1 MLEHSPKMEDDSKLI
16 LQQCPVCSSRESI
29 FLCTKDNYEIRS
41 CSECGSEYVK
51 NAPSKEAL
59 KAYYSRKEWFE
70 GGETGGYQNYDEQ
83 TEQSLGM
90 LRSFLERFS
99 GKEGSILDVGCGYG
113 GHLGIAAELGWR
125 CFGVELSEHARVVAE
140 TRLGGLASIVSTIEE
155 LIPHPFDVILM
166 LDVVE
171 HVSNPYELFYPLF
184 ASGAIQPHTI
194 IVVSTPNA
202 GSASALKDPANWS
215 YRHPPSHLTYFT
227 QKSLEALFSVMRFAD
242 IKIQGLHP
250 LTPTT
255 LAESAIENYAGLLL
269 EATGSDF
276 QQFMQ
281 ERYVP
286 GTWSEIAE
294 YEHLPRYQ
302 LACGHARG
310 RKVLDFGCGTGYGT
324 AMLATV
330 ADSALGIDID
340 SSALEWARRSHRHSN
355 LSFQHNGDFLADFED
370 TAFDLITCFE
380 MIEHVTESDQYKAIR
395 ALARV
400 LRPQGLLL
408 ISTPNPEITSLYGDN
423 PYHLRERTRDEFI
436 DLLKDFFPT
445 VQLLDQ
451 YALAGVY
458 FSSSSDGYEL
468 QAINNG
474 PITAATALAYVAI
487 CSHSPFAKL
496 ENRCYVDTVRDY
508 ISSCLQQERSA
519 VNARLESY
527 HSKKFSSDLQQRMGE
542 VEKMILVSKETIS
555 SQEEQLADRNLKLS
569 DLQQRM
575 GEAEKI
581 IHVSKEIISAQ
592 ERQLATRSRQLSE
605 MASHCSQLERNIE
618 IQKRSRWYRLG
629 ERLRATKIHQSALV
643 KQSFSLAE
651 SLQQKLFRLSDNSN
665 YVKEGL
671 APVVLDPSDHAYRV
685 RQPLGDAVD
694 RPIVLHAIANFCLGG
709 SSRLVVDLIE
719 SLGENY
725 EQPVV
730 TRYVPSPPAYLDL
743 TIHQHSRPVNH
754 LPFLDLIDH
763 YNPLFVHVHYWGD
776 CDQDWYDHVF
786 HACELRGIRVIQNIN
801 TPVTPYFSPAISQN
815 VYVSD
820 YVRRVYGE
828 YDTKAM
834 VIHPGSD
841 LEHFSVSDLS
851 SQADDCVGM
860 VYRLETDKLN
870 SSSID
875 VFIKV
880 ALRRPATRC
889 LIVGDGSLKPV
900 FEKAVME
907 AGVADNFVFT
917 GYVTYQDLP
926 NYYRQMSVFVAPVWK
941 ESFGQVSSFAMN
953 MGLPVVGYSVGAIP
967 AIIGDEGL
975 VIDFGDSVA
984 LADLIIRLL
993 DDRQQRLE
1001 IGLRNYIK
1009 AQAEYSVAAMVKGYS
1024 DLYSSMFASIPSS

>member
-1 MLEHSPKMEDDSKLI
+1 MFEHSPKTEDVSKQF
-16 LQQCPVCSSRESI
+16 LQQCPVCSNRVST
-29 FLCTKDNYEIRS
+29 FLCTKENYQILR
-41 CSECGSEYVK
+41 CPECGCEYVT
-51 NAPSKEAL
+51 NVPTKEAL
-59 KAYYSRKEWFE
+59 KDYYSRKEWFE
-70 GGETGGYQNYDEQ
+70 GGETGGYHNYDEQ
-83 TEQSLGM
+83 TEESIRM
-90 LRSFLERFS
+90 LRLFLERFS

-125 CFGVELSEHARVVAE
+125 CFGVELSEHARAVAE
-140 TRLGGLASIVSTIEE
+140 TRLGGLASIVSTIED
-155 LIPHPFDVILM
+155 LIPHSFDVILM

-171 HVSNPYELFYPLF
+171 HVSNPYELLYPLF
-184 ASGAIQPHTI
+184 ALGAIQPHTI
-194 IVVSTPNA
+194 VVVSTPNA
-202 GSASALKDPANWS
+202 GSVSALKDPANWS

-227 QKSLEALFSVMRFAD
+227 QKSLETLFSIMRFAD

-255 LAESAIENYAGLLL
+255 LAESAIENYVGLLL

-330 ADSALGIDID
+330 ADSALGVDID
-340 SSALEWARRSHRHSN
+340 SSALEWARRSHRHAN

-380 MIEHVTESDQYKAIR
+380 MIEHVTESDQYKVIR

-451 YALAGVY
+451 YALAGVF
-458 FSSSSDGYEL
+458 FSNNSDGYEL

-474 PITAATALAYVAI
+474 PITAATSLAYVAV
-487 CSHSPFAKL
+487 CSHSPFPKL
-496 ENRCYVDTVRDY
+496 ENRGYVDTVRDY
-508 ISSCLQQERSA
+508 ISSRLQQERSA

-527 HSKKFSSDLQQRMGE
+527 HSKKFCSELQQRIGE
-542 VEKMILVSKETIS
+542 VEKMILVSRETIS
-555 SQEEQLADRNLKLS
+555 AQEEQLDNRN
-569 DLQQRM
+569 
-575 GEAEKI
+575 
-581 IHVSKEIISAQ
+581 
-592 ERQLATRSRQLSE
+592 RQLSE
-605 MASHCSQLERNIE
+605 MASHCAQLERNIE

-643 KQSFSLAE
+643 RQSFSLAE

-665 YVKEGL
+665 HVKKGL
-671 APVVLDPSDHAYRV
+671 VPVVLDPSSHAYRV
-685 RQPLGDAVD
+685 RQPLRAAAD

-743 TIHQHSRPVNH
+743 TIHQHSRPANH

-776 CDQDWYDHVF
+776 CDQDWYEHVF
-786 HACELRGIRVIQNIN
+786 LACELRGIRVIQNIN
-801 TPVTPYFSPAISQN
+801 TPIAPYSSPAIIQN

-820 YVRRVYGE
+820 YVRQAYGE
-828 YDTKAM
+828 YDAKAM

-841 LEHFSVSDLS
+841 LDHFSVSDLS
-851 SQADDCVGM
+851 SQADDCIGM
-860 VYRLETDKLN
+860 VYRLESDKLN

-880 ALRRPATRC
+880 ALHRPATRC

-1024 DLYSSMFASIPSS
+1024 DLYSSMSASIPSS